1 MKFNNL
7 LATSLFCEIKE
18 SKRHYGNM
26 CRLKINYAKED
37 RCVLWDK
44 IDIRIRRVYRD
55 VIERRV

>member
-37 RCVLWDK
+37 RCVL
-44 IDIRIRRVYRD
+44 
-55 VIERRV
+55 